1 MRYST
6 ELIWHLVQRDFQ
18 LSHIGSVFGVGW
30 RILIPLAQL
39 GLLVLVF
46 GSVVP
51 LDIPDYPAF
60 IYSALLPWLWF
71 NNSLGSSGHLFLSN
85 RDLLRRPNFSPIALI
100 VANMLS
106 TLITFFLSFP
116 LLIALLA
123 WYGRPITGMVV
134 LFPFIMVVQGLL
146 IFGLSLLIATYNVF
160 YRDIAHVV
168 SIVLPM
174 LFFMTPVFY
183 RPVAEV
189 EYSTWFQLNPMTAL
203 VRAYRAILFQG
214 TMPDWGPVVLVSLVG
229 LALLWLSYT
238 AYKHRLPDIIDM
250 L

>member
-1 MRYST
+1 
-6 ELIWHLVQRDFQ
+6 LVQRDFQ
-18 LSHIGSVFGVGW
+18 LSHIRSVFGVGW

-71 NNSLGSSGHLFLSN
+71 NNSLNSSGHLFLGN
-85 RDLLRRPNFSPIALI
+85 RDLLRRPNFSPIALV

-106 TLITFFLSFP
+106 TLITFLLSSP
-116 LLIALLA
+116 LLVGLLI
-123 WYGRPITGMVV
+123 WYGRPITGMAL
-134 LFPFIMVVQGLL
+134 LFPLIMVVQGLL
-146 IFGLSLLIATYNVF
+146 IFGLSLLVATYNVF

-203 VRAYRAILFQG
+203 VRAYRAIFFHG
-214 TMPDWGPVVLVSLVG
+214 TIPEWGSVALVFM
-229 LALLWLSYT
+229 LALTLLWLSYT